1 MRALVTGGAGFI
13 GSHLA
18 DALLADGHDVIVLDN
33 LVTGRVENV
42 PDAAKFVE
50 GDVADPEAVDRA
62 VAGCDVVFHEAALG
76 SVPRSIENPLATDA
90 ANVTGTLAV
99 LDGAHRA
106 GVGRVVLASSS
117 SVYGGATTGPTSE
130 DAPLVPRSP
139 YAVRKFAG
147 EHGALVV
154 IGVIERAGGTLD
166 GTALFLPPGGELVGK
181 SGLKLAGTVD
191 EGAMPLVLAGHR
203 GAGGVYRSDG
213 GFEKI
218 TAMEVQSAYVA
229 RDGYV
234 GIASYAKSRDRG

>member
-117 SVYGGATTGPTSE
+117 SVYGGATTVPTS
-130 DAPLVPRSP
+130 ASPPLVPPSP
-139 YAVRKFAG
+139 DAGSKFAR
-147 EHGALVV
+147 EH
-154 IGVIERAGGTLD
+154 
-166 GTALFLPPGGELVGK
+166 
-181 SGLKLAGTVD
+181 
-191 EGAMPLVLAGHR
+191 
-203 GAGGVYRSDG
+203 
-213 GFEKI
+213 
-218 TAMEVQSAYVA
+218 
-229 RDGYV
+229 
-234 GIASYAKSRDRG
+234 